1 MSGILHL
8 YPLLKDPEKTLTAH
22 LALMSAALPAS
33 EREADTAHANVT
45 NGPSEQGFLHSVTLR
60 PNTAPQHLAL
70 PRCSGLKPPLSL
82 GSHDIVEHMLQQ
94 SRIKY
99 VKTLYSV
106 E

>member
-1 MSGILHL
+1 MLNL
-8 YPLLKDPEKTLTAH
+8 DPLLKDPEKTLTTH
-22 LALMSAALPAS
+22 LPLMSTALPAS
-33 EREADTAHANVT
+33 ESETGTAHANVT

-60 PNTAPQHLAL
+60 PNTALQHLPL
-70 PRCSGLKPPLSL
+70 PRCSGLKPLLSL

-94 SRIKY
+94 SWIKC